1 MATNVTVITNSA
13 STVSIRPS
21 TKSVASLSAI
31 PSSNISLGSLSN
43 VDVVNVANGQ
53 SLVYNSATGKFEANE
68 VTAAQP
74 TNLVGGSF

>member
-43 VDVVNVANGQ
+43 VDVANVTNGQ
-53 SLVYNSATGKFEANE
+53 SLVYNSATGKYVAAE
-68 VTAAQP
+68 VTAIQP

>member
-1 MATNVTVITNSA
+1 MVTNVTVITNSA

-74 TNLVGGSF
+74 TTLVGGSF

>member
-43 VDVVNVANGQ
+43 VDVANVANGQ
-53 SLVYNSATGKFEANE
+53 SLVYNSATGKYVASE

-74 TNLVGGSF
+74 TNLVGGAF

>member
-13 STVSIRPS
+13 STVSIKPS
-21 TKSVASLSAI
+21 TKTVASLSAI

-43 VDVVNVANGQ
+43 VDVANVANGQ
-53 SLVYNSATGKFEANE
+53 SLVYNSATGKYVASE

-74 TNLVGGSF
+74 TNHVGGAF

>member
-21 TKSVASLSAI
+21 TKTVASLSTV

-43 VDVVNVANGQ
+43 VDVANVANGQ
-53 SLVYNSATGKFEANE
+53 SLVYNSATGKYVAAE
-68 VTAAQP
+68 VTATQP

>member
-21 TKSVASLSAI
+21 TKSFASVSTV
-31 PSSNISLGSLSN
+31 PSSNITLGSLSN

-68 VTAAQP
+68 VIASQP
-74 TNLVGGSF
+74 TTLVGGAF

>member
-43 VDVVNVANGQ
+43 VDVLNVTNGQ
-53 SLVYNSATGKFEANE
+53 SLVYNSATGKFEAND
-68 VTAAQP
+68 VRASQP
-74 TNLVGGSF
+74 TTLVGGSF

>member
-13 STVSIRPS
+13 STVSIKPS
-21 TKSVASLSAI
+21 TKTVASLSAI

-43 VDVVNVANGQ
+43 VDVANVANGQ
-53 SLVYNSATGKFEANE
+53 SLVYNSATGKYVASE

-74 TNLVGGSF
+74 TNLVGGAF

>member
-43 VDVVNVANGQ
+43 VDVANVTNGQ

-74 TNLVGGSF
+74 TTLVGGSF

>member
-1 MATNVTVITNSA
+1 MVTNVTVITNSA

-43 VDVVNVANGQ
+43 VDVANVVNGQ

-74 TNLVGGSF
+74 TTLVGGSF

>member
-1 MATNVTVITNSA
+1 MVTNVTVITNSA

-21 TKSVASLSAI
+21 TKTVASVSTV
-31 PSSNISLGSLSN
+31 PSSNITLGSLSN

-68 VTAAQP
+68 VRASQP
-74 TNLVGGSF
+74 TTLVGGAF

>member
-43 VDVVNVANGQ
+43 VDVANVANGQ
-53 SLVYNSATGKFEANE
+53 SLVYNSAIGKYVASE
-68 VTAAQP
+68 VTAVQP

>member
-43 VDVVNVANGQ
+43 VDVANVANGQ
-53 SLVYNSATGKFEANE
+53 SLVYNSATGKYVASE
-68 VTAAQP
+68 VTAIQP

>member
-21 TKSVASLSAI
+21 TKTVASLSAI

-43 VDVVNVANGQ
+43 VDVANVANGQ
-53 SLVYNSATGKFEANE
+53 SLVYNSATGKYVAAE
-68 VTAAQP
+68 VTAVQP
-74 TNLVGGSF
+74 TNLVGGAF

>member
-21 TKSVASLSAI
+21 TKTVASLSTV

-43 VDVVNVANGQ
+43 VDVANVANGQ
-53 SLVYNSATGKFEANE
+53 SLVYNSATGKYVAAE
-68 VTAAQP
+68 VTAVQP
-74 TNLVGGSF
+74 TNLVGGAF

>member
-1 MATNVTVITNSA
+1 MVTNVTVITNSA

-43 VDVVNVANGQ
+43 VDVANVANGQ
-53 SLVYNSATGKFEANE
+53 SLVYNSATGKYVASE
-68 VTAAQP
+68 VTAVQP

>member
-21 TKSVASLSAI
+21 TKTVASLSAI

-43 VDVVNVANGQ
+43 VDVANVANGQ
-53 SLVYNSATGKFEANE
+53 SLVYNSATGKYVASE

>member
-43 VDVVNVANGQ
+43 VDVANVADGQ

-74 TNLVGGSF
+74 TTLVGGSF

>member
-21 TKSVASLSAI
+21 TKTVASLSAI

-43 VDVVNVANGQ
+43 VDTSNVANGN

-68 VTAAQP
+68 VIAVQP
-74 TNLVGGSF
+74 TTLVGGSF

>member
-21 TKSVASLSAI
+21 TKTVASLSAI

-43 VDVVNVANGQ
+43 VDVANVANGN
-53 SLVYNSATGKFEANE
+53 SLVYNSATGKYVASE
-68 VTAAQP
+68 VTAVQP

>member
-43 VDVVNVANGQ
+43 VDVANVVNGQ

-74 TNLVGGSF
+74 TTLVGGSF

>member
-21 TKSVASLSAI
+21 TKSVASLSAV
-31 PSSNISLGSLSN
+31 PSSNITLGSLSN
-43 VDVVNVANGQ
+43 VDVANVANGQ

-74 TNLVGGSF
+74 TTLVGGSF

>member
-21 TKSVASLSAI
+21 TKTVASLSSV
-31 PSSNISLGSLSN
+31 PSSNITLGSLSN
-43 VDVVNVANGQ
+43 VDVANVANGQ
-53 SLVYNSATGKFEANE
+53 SLVYNSATGKYVAAE

-74 TNLVGGSF
+74 TNLVGEAF

>member
-1 MATNVTVITNSA
+1 MVTNVTVITNSA

-21 TKSVASLSAI
+21 TKTVASVSTV
-31 PSSNISLGSLSN
+31 PSSNITLGSLSN

-68 VTAAQP
+68 VIASQP
-74 TNLVGGSF
+74 TTLVGGAF

>member
-31 PSSNISLGSLSN
+31 PSSNITLGSLSN
-43 VDVVNVANGQ
+43 VDVVNVTNGQ
-53 SLVYNSATGKFEANE
+53 SLVYNSATGKYVASE

>member
-43 VDVVNVANGQ
+43 VDVANVANGQ
-53 SLVYNSATGKFEANE
+53 SLVYNSATGKYVASE
-68 VTAAQP
+68 VTAVQP

>member
-13 STVSIRPS
+13 STVSIKPS

-43 VDVVNVANGQ
+43 VDVANVANGQ
-53 SLVYNSATGKFEANE
+53 SLVYNSATGKYVASE
-68 VTAAQP
+68 VTAVQP